1 MTPVVKD
8 FSRAYQYLN
17 KYKYPAVLLQHEFC
31 ILHITFSSLSTTMT
45 IEYLTLQPSGDKMPL
60 IGFGCAK
67 IDIDATPQVIYNAIK
82 VGYRLFD
89 GGANYYNEKQVGEG
103 IRMAIKDGLVTR
115 KEIFVISKLWCTFHG
130 NVREG
135 LQKSLDDLGLDYV
148 DMYLIHCKY

>member
-1 MTPVVKD
+1 
-8 FSRAYQYLN
+8 
-17 KYKYPAVLLQHEFC
+17 
-31 ILHITFSSLSTTMT
+31 
-45 IEYLTLQPSGDKMPL
+45 MPL

-115 KEIFVISKLWCTFHG
+115 KEVFVISKLWCTFHG

-148 DMYLIHCKY
+148 DMYLIHCKYNLVDPWFINVLTYVVYSPYCTRTRPH